1 MTNVYKTRCT
11 TLSMAPYDCILYN
24 TVHWTKNVAT
34 NRGKHERRK
43 SHRIQQ
49 IEVHSQYSSSFKL
62 KDNFPRFIVNLART
76 CIQLLFTHRLHLPY
90 KMSEY
95 YVIVF
100 VRMINLVLLIDH
112 DILTPLCIF
121 YLQLHE
127 NTLNVVNILL
137 INNC

>member
-1 MTNVYKTRCT
+1 MFIKHAVPLYLWRPTIAFST
-11 TLSMAPYDCILYN
+11 TLY
-24 TVHWTKNVAT
+24 WTKNVAT

-95 YVIVF
+95 YVIFF
-100 VRMINLVLLIDH
+100 VTMINLVLPIDH
-112 DILTPLCIF
+112 DILTLVCII
-121 YLQLHE
+121 YLQLAY

-137 INNC
+137 IKIVKSN